1 MSHPIVN
8 TFEEACEVIEHLGI
22 LPLSSFIPDHP
33 SLVSI
38 TQDDA
43 WHTGMD
49 SDPWLWRD
57 RFADEGVAAYGR
69 FFADKP
75 LLISRQIF
83 PLVKC
88 VLSPSEKVADRYAA
102 GNLARAATRIYA
114 CIRENDGIDVKR
126 LRMLTGMQQTSDK
139 RDFDRSL
146 TDLQSTTDIV
156 ISGIS
161 ERLNEHGN
169 KSGWNSTCYMLA
181 DRWMERYGI
190 AAVLYTHE
198 EAKTNLYSWIE
209 QRWDESAVRYLKRKF
224 E

>member
-49 SDPWLWRD
+49 TDPWLWRD
-57 RFADEGVAAYGR
+57 RFAGEGVAAYGR
-69 FFADKP
+69 FLTGKP
-75 LLISRQIF
+75 ILISRQIF
-83 PLVKC
+83 ALVKC
-88 VLSPSEKVADRYAA
+88 VLSPSKKVADRYAA
-102 GNLARAATRIYA
+102 GNLARSATKIYE

-126 LRMLTGMQQTSDK
+126 LRMLTSMQQTSDK
-139 RDFDRSL
+139 RAFDRSL

-190 AAVLYTHE
+190 APVLFSRE
-198 EAKTNLYSWIE
+198 EAKTKLYAWIE
-209 QRWDESAVRYLKRKF
+209 QRWDESAFRYLKRYL
-224 E
+224 

>member
-1 MSHPIVN
+1 LSHLIVN
-8 TFEEACEVIEHLGI
+8 TFEEACDVVEHLGI
-22 LPLSSFIPDHP
+22 LPLSSFLPDHP

-49 SDPWLWRD
+49 TDPWLWRD
-57 RFADEGVAAYGR
+57 RFSQEGVAAYGR
-69 FFADKP
+69 FLASKP
-75 LLISRQIF
+75 ILISRQLF

-88 VLSPSEKVADRYAA
+88 MLSPSEKVAGRYAA
-102 GNLARAATRIYA
+102 GNLARSTIKIYE
-114 CIRENDGIDVKR
+114 CISENDGIDVKK

-139 RDFDRSL
+139 REFDRSL
-146 TDLQSTTDIV
+146 IDLQSTTDIV

-181 DRWMERYGI
+181 DHWMKRYGI
-190 AAVLYTHE
+190 VPVENTRE
-198 EAKTNLYSWIE
+198 QVKTDLFFWIE
-209 QRWDESAVRYLKRKF
+209 QRWNESAIRYVKRYL
-224 E
+224 